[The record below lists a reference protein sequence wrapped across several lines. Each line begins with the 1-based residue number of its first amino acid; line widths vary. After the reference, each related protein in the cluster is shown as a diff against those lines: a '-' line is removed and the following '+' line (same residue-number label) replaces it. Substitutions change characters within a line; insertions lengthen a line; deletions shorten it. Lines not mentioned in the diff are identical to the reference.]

1 MNAVVLTKTCK
12 AEELSVSEVP
22 TPKVKAGWVLIKVR
36 AFGINHSEVLLRQ
49 FEADAPY
56 IHLPIIPGIEC
67 VGEIAD
73 PSDTNFREGEKVFAF
88 MGGMGRSFDG
98 SYAEYVLMPAH
109 HVFRVQSDL
118 AWEELAAIPETYYTA
133 YGSLFTC
140 LRLQSD
146 DVLLVRGASSN
157 LGRAA
162 IQLAHACGARVIAS
176 VRNEQSSEALRRIGA
191 DDIVLEGDDFA
202 HQVLRLAPEG
212 VNKVLE
218 IIGPTT
224 LRSSLHL
231 LASGGIVCH
240 TGVLGGKYV
249 LDGFDPIKEIPNGRY
264 LTGFYSNSPTQTEI
278 DGMMS
283 LIATGNV
290 YPVIDS
296 VLPLSQISLAHQK
309 AEQRG
314 AKGKI
319 VIKV

>member
-1 MNAVVLTKTCK
+1 M
-12 AEELSVSEVP
+12 
-22 TPKVKAGWVLIKVR
+22 
-36 AFGINHSEVLLRQ
+36 
-49 FEADAPY
+49 
-56 IHLPIIPGIEC
+56 
-67 VGEIAD
+67 
-73 PSDTNFREGEKVFAF
+73 
-88 MGGMGRSFDG
+88 
-98 SYAEYVLMPAH
+98 
-109 HVFRVQSDL
+109 
-118 AWEELAAIPETYYTA
+118 
-133 YGSLFTC
+133 
-140 LRLQSD
+140 
-146 DVLLVRGASSN
+146 
-157 LGRAA
+157 
-162 IQLAHACGARVIAS
+162 
-176 VRNEQSSEALRRIGA
+176 RNEQSSEALRRIGA

-314 AKGKI
+314 SKGKI